1 MYGKL
6 LFLKKI
12 MSQKVMSQS
21 EVDALVLQKISKHQ
35 ASIVLDKEFFLDLL
49 KHSLSLNVPEK
60 QRVIDSIPNLSQF
73 QFDELIKVFLEERDK
88 FRDLIKQH
96 PDDIKKLLEKQKS
109 EWIELGELYMIAEKT
124 KKQEQEDKAKIDD
137 IKSQL
142 GL

>member
-1 MYGKL
+1 
-6 LFLKKI
+6 

-49 KHSLSLNVPEK
+49 KHSLSLNVAEK

-109 EWIELGELYMIAEKT
+109 EWIELWELYMIAEKT

-142 GL
+142 WL